1 MALVG
6 RLEDLRLAE
15 LFQLIALFRKSGKLT
30 LSRGDTTGI
39 FLFNDGKV
47 FHASNGYSS
56 PSLGEFLVDRRL
68 ISQKTLDAAVA
79 TQRLSEERKKLG
91 AILVE
96 MGAISYETLQD
107 VLCDQLQDIAREFL
121 RWDSGFFNFKSV
133 ANSDEDPEHNY
144 HDDEAK
150 LTEFINVDPFILDLL
165 AKVDAVG
172 GDGTVRPVPRLIRDS
187 QLEDRSV
194 SSVYELLNYIVE
206 PAHSVLRND
215 PAYAVTEWPSD
226 FSELRKLMAEIQV
239 RPAAT
244 VGEVALLILRYAT
257 SVVNRGVLLGVSD
270 EGISGIGQFGIGRG
284 DDQAPMVD
292 RRVRQIHIPRNEESV
307 FLNVIEKFST
317 FHGHLERCPWNNYL
331 VDQLGG
337 LMPPEVVVTPIVVS
351 GAVSA
356 VFYGDNLPG
365 GHPITAIHG
374 LELLMIEAGLAIE
387 RNVLAEKLN
396 WIEQT
401 MSAISGENDEG

>member
-56 PSLGEFLVDRRL
+56 PSLGEFLVDRKL
-68 ISQKTLDAAVA
+68 ITQETLNAAVA

-107 VLCDQLQDIAREFL
+107 VLSDQLRDIAREFL
-121 RWDSGFFNFKSV
+121 RWDSGFFNFKLV
-133 ANSDEDPEHNY
+133 EDRDEDPDQNF

-172 GDGTVRPVPRLIRDS
+172 GDGTVRPVPRLMKDS
-187 QLEDRSV
+187 DTEDRFV

-215 PAYAVTEWPSD
+215 PAYVVAEWPSD
-226 FSELRKLMAEIQV
+226 FSELAQIDGRDPGPT
-239 RPAAT
+239 R
-244 VGEVALLILRYAT
+244 
-257 SVVNRGVLLGVSD
+257 SD
-270 EGISGIGQFGIGRG
+270 SR
-284 DDQAPMVD
+284 
-292 RRVRQIHIPRNEESV
+292 
-307 FLNVIEKFST
+307 
-317 FHGHLERCPWNNYL
+317 
-331 VDQLGG
+331 
-337 LMPPEVVVTPIVVS
+337 
-351 GAVSA
+351 
-356 VFYGDNLPG
+356 
-365 GHPITAIHG
+365 
-374 LELLMIEAGLAIE
+374 
-387 RNVLAEKLN
+387 
-396 WIEQT
+396 
-401 MSAISGENDEG
+401 

>member
-15 LFQLIALFRKSGKLT
+15 IFQLLALFRKSGKLT

-47 FHASNGYSS
+47 FHASNGYSA
-56 PSLGEFLVDRRL
+56 PSLGEFLVDRKL
-68 ISQKTLDAAVA
+68 ISQETLDAAVA
-79 TQRLSEERKKLG
+79 TQRLSDERQRLG

-96 MGAISYETLQD
+96 MGAITEQTLQD
-107 VLCDQLQDIAREFL
+107 VLRDQLQDIAREFL

-133 ANSDEDPEHNY
+133 ESREEDPEQVF

-150 LTEFINVDPFILDLL
+150 LTEFINVDPFVLDLL

-172 GDGTVRPVPRLIRDS
+172 GDGTVRPVPRQRPDAPFDDGTINTIYD
-187 QLEDRSV
+187 
-194 SSVYELLNYIVE
+194 LLNYMVE
-206 PAHSVLRND
+206 PEKSVFLSD
-215 PAYAVTEWPSD
+215 PADVVTEWPSD
-226 FSELRKLMAEIQV
+226 LAELRKMMAEIQV

-257 SVVNRGVLLGVSD
+257 RVVNRGALFGVSS

-284 DDQAPMVD
+284 EDQAPKVD
-292 RRVRQIHIPRNEESV
+292 RRVRQIHIPRDEMSV
-307 FLNVIEKFST
+307 FKGVIELMST
-317 FHGHLERCPWNNYL
+317 YHGKLEKCPWNNYL

-337 LMPPEVVVTPIVVS
+337 MVPPEVVVTPIVVS

-365 GHPITAIHG
+365 GHPITSIHG

-387 RNVLAEKLN
+387 RNVLAEKLS
-396 WIEQT
+396 WLEQT
-401 MSAISGENDEG
+401 ISVMSDDDNG